1 MSKLNQNQ
9 ILKVIELLDMN
20 MSCKRIAQIFEVNNP
35 VIVKIKNNYFQQ
47 RELELEKS
55 ETI

>member
-20 MSCKRIAQIFEVNNP
+20 MSCKRIAQIFEVKYQA
-35 VIVKIKNNYFQQ
+35 IMKIRNRY
-47 RELELEKS
+47 LEQNKD
-55 ETI
+55 I